1 MFYKFALKIYER
13 YASFLFSK
21 KHNSTKNQKPKWENY
36 LIEYDK
42 ENMNSELFGYDWG
55 DVNDKKSRLG
65 NLLHIKNTLQKKIHS
80 HSTVLEIGTL
90 GGRWTRCMLHAKKII
105 CVDINE
111 YFIDYIKSNFP
122 KEALRKFSFYV
133 SSGNDLN
140 GVKDCSCDL
149 VFSMDSLVRVEKK
162 FNNYFKEMYRVLKD
176 NGEVIIHL
184 PNIDVKGSKD
194 RNFTRLNTKEIKNI
208 GNNYFK
214 EYYIDYDTINHGIL
228 LFGKK

>member
-1 MFYKFALKIYER
+1 
-13 YASFLFSK
+13 
-21 KHNSTKNQKPKWENY
+21 
-36 LIEYDK
+36 
-42 ENMNSELFGYDWG
+42 MNSELFGYDWG

-65 NLLHIKNTLQKKIHS
+65 NLLHIKNTLQKKYIA
-80 HSTVLEIGTL
+80 TPPCWKLEHQAGD
-90 GGRWTRCMLHAKKII
+90 GRDVCRCMLHAKKII

-162 FNNYFKEMYRVLKD
+162 FIYNYFKEMYRVLKD

>member
-1 MFYKFALKIYER
+1 
-13 YASFLFSK
+13 
-21 KHNSTKNQKPKWENY
+21 
-36 LIEYDK
+36 
-42 ENMNSELFGYDWG
+42 
-55 DVNDKKSRLG
+55 
-65 NLLHIKNTLQKKIHS
+65 
-80 HSTVLEIGTL
+80 
-90 GGRWTRCMLHAKKII
+90 MLHAKKII

-140 GVKDCSCDL
+140 GVKGCSCDL

-162 FNNYFKEMYRVLKD
+162 FIYNYFKEMYRVLKD

>member
-65 NLLHIKNTLQKKIHS
+65 NLLHIKNTLQKKYIA
-80 HSTVLEIGTL
+80 TPPCWKLEHQAGD
-90 GGRWTRCMLHAKKII
+90 GRDVCRCMLHAKKII

-140 GVKDCSCDL
+140 GVKDCS
-149 VFSMDSLVRVEKK
+149 
-162 FNNYFKEMYRVLKD
+162 
-176 NGEVIIHL
+176 
-184 PNIDVKGSKD
+184 
-194 RNFTRLNTKEIKNI
+194 
-208 GNNYFK
+208 
-214 EYYIDYDTINHGIL
+214 
-228 LFGKK
+228 